1 MKLTLVWQS
10 KCFAE
15 RDWIPRLFQNFIG
28 EQVHNVSEDICEGNY
43 DYAPDNCILV
53 ASYLHCRPAEYYKK
67 FRGKN
72 AFLLHLCDETYEGG
86 YQAYENFRA
95 VFRFY
100 YSGFFNPRRVLTL
113 PLGFSSGFETTPTN
127 PIASARPYLWSFLGA
142 ANKSSRP
149 EMVRA
154 LEPIHPNFTLITDR
168 GNTTRL
174 GKREYE
180 KILRDSIFIPS
191 SMGNVNLD
199 CFRVYE
205 ALESGAIPIL
215 EKRRTLDYFTHLFG
229 KHPLPTF
236 VSWPQAARFLGKIV
250 KDAAA
255 LDALQAECM
264 NWWLMYQQNLQ
275 LRIADHLT
283 NPPNASTGPYVYW
296 QRKLPAAQAVELL
309 RHHTFPA
316 LSRRVKLQ
324 FSRFLKEGKLRK
336 TTGA

>member
-15 RDWIPRLFQNFIG
+15 RDWIPRLFADFIG
-28 EQVHNVSEDICEGNY
+28 EQVHNVSDDICEGSY
-43 DYAPDNCILV
+43 DFAPDNCLLV
-53 ASYLHCRPAEYYKK
+53 DSYLHCRPADYYKK

-86 YQAYENFRA
+86 YAAYENFRA

-113 PLGFSSGFETTPTN
+113 PLGFSSGFESTPTN
-127 PIASARPYLWSFLGA
+127 PQASDRPYLWSFLGA

-149 EMVRA
+149 EMIRA
-154 LEPIHPNFTLITDR
+154 LAPIQPNFTLITDQ
-168 GNTTRL
+168 GSTTRF

-180 KILRDSIFIPS
+180 RFLRDSVFVPS
-191 SMGNVNLD
+191 SMGNVNLE
-199 CFRVYE
+199 CFRIYE
-205 ALESGAIPIL
+205 SLESGAIPIL
-215 EKRRTLDYFTHLFG
+215 EKRTTLDYFTHLFG

-236 VSWPQAARFLGKIV
+236 SSWPRAAKFLHKIGQD
-250 KDAAA
+250 KAA

-264 NWWLMYQQNLQ
+264 SWWQSYQQSIHQ
-275 LRIADHLT
+275 RIAEHIT
-283 NPPNASTGPYVYW
+283 NPPTASAGPYVHW
-296 QRKLPAAQAVELL
+296 QRKLPAAQVVELL
-309 RHHTFPA
+309 RHHTLPA
-316 LSRRVKLQ
+316 IARRVKVQLH
-324 FSRFLKEGKLRK
+324 RLKKEGKLRK